1 MLVFITSLCV
11 GFLQVDEKAK
21 KGGFFKGLMQELFV
35 KKIGMVSG
43 VGVSLKEGFCVQ
55 KRRASLEKCR

>member
-1 MLVFITSLCV
+1 MFITSLCVCV

-35 KKIGMVSG
+35 KKLEWSV
-43 VGVSLKEGFCVQ
+43 EWGF
-55 KRRASLEKCR
+55 L